1 MKGRIPAER
10 RLSDCAV
17 AARSCPCV
25 AGIGSYLGISRHIG
39 EMADALRYVVYR
51 TMPSIIE
58 ASEICL
64 FFSLL
69 GPDTTHERSVR
80 LAITQQHAARAI
92 EHFYPCN

>member
-64 FFSLL
+64 FFLY
-69 GPDTTHERSVR
+69 
-80 LAITQQHAARAI
+80 LALIQQHMRGRFGWRSPSSMQQ
-92 EHFYPCN
+92 EQ